1 MLEQPLLGR
10 TLGGR
15 YEVVRNL
22 SGGGFGHTY
31 IVEDGQRPGRP
42 RCVLKHLSFA
52 SQNPALLEQARR
64 MFQHEAEVLETL
76 GRHDRIP
83 RLLAYFE
90 EVGEFYL
97 VQEWIEGPALSDEIQ
112 SGQQLSTPEVVG
124 ILADVLEI
132 LQFVHGQGVIHR
144 DLKPENLIR
153 RQSDGKLVLIDFGAV
168 KTMDVLSTTMPDR
181 AEREMSVPV
190 YTTGYAASEQCLGQ
204 PRFASDLYALGMIAV
219 QAITGTH
226 PTQLAVDPDTGS
238 PVWGDGIEA
247 RLDRILHKLTAFHF
261 GQRYQSAIEVQRAIQ
276 EGYEQAGTTLMPLE
290 TVPQAP
296 IKAVKPRWLL
306 PIVGVGSLLI
316 VGGLWL
322 TRSMPG
328 GRIGSMSN
336 YLGMIDPAIMTRISH
351 GDRILNGG
359 NSQKKLVA
367 MQMANGEFKAAV
379 KGWTAL
385 RVSEP
390 NDPEVLIYLHNS
402 KIGAG
407 KSYTIGVV
415 VPLQS
420 KPTFANEVLRGVAQA
435 QDEINAGGGING
447 VPVRVTIGD
456 DGNDVDLAGKIAQHF
471 VNDETVLGVVGH
483 GVSETTH
490 KAAGIYQPADLAV
503 VSPLSSAENLAE
515 FKQHLWRA
523 IPSDRLTA
531 KQLTDYAVKQ
541 LHRKKIA
548 IFYISKDQYSES
560 LKTAFKD
567 ALDYG
572 HSQKIATEID
582 INQPDFDAGEQL
594 NSLKLKGVDA
604 IFLATNHHRLK
615 DAMAIIQANDRLLP
629 LLAGETFYSDQ
640 VLNTGKGDVVGMVLA
655 VPAQQSDLRGS
666 LFAGAAEKLWGTPV
680 EWRSALGYD
689 ATVAMLAGMKKSQ
702 PEPSRAGIR
711 SVLAD
716 PKFKVNGAT
725 QAVQFEETGDRLGA
739 VRLLQVV
746 RGEKSQVPT
755 FRPMRR

>member
-22 SGGGFGHTY
+22 SAGGFGHTY

-168 KTMDVLSTTMPDR
+168 KTMDVLSTMPDR
-181 AEREMSVPV
+181 AGRDQMSVPV

-238 PVWGDGIEA
+238 PLWGDGIEA
-247 RLDRILHKLTAFHF
+247 RLDGILRKLTAFHF

-276 EGYEQAGTTLMPLE
+276 ECYEQAGTTLMPLE
-290 TVPQAP
+290 TVPQEV

-316 VGGLWL
+316 VGGLWV

-367 MQMANGEFKAAV
+367 MQMANGEFKSAV

-385 RVSEP
+385 RTSEP
-390 NDPEVLIYLHNS
+390 NDPEVLIYLHNA

-407 KSYTIGVV
+407 KSYRIGVV

-456 DGNDVDLAGKIAQHF
+456 DGNDVELAEKIAQHF
-471 VNDETVLGVVGH
+471 VKDETVLGVVGH

-490 KAAGIYQPADLAV
+490 KAAGIYQAADLAV

-523 IPSDRLTA
+523 IPSDRRTA
-531 KQLTDYAVKQ
+531 KQLADYAVKQ
-541 LHRKKIA
+541 LRRKKIA
-548 IFYISKDQYSES
+548 VFYISKDRYSES
-560 LKTAFKD
+560 LATAFKD

-572 HSQKIATEID
+572 HGEKIANEID
-582 INQPDFDAGEQL
+582 INQPDFDAGKRLSE
-594 NSLKLKGVDA
+594 LKSEGVDA
-604 IFLATNHHRLK
+604 IFLATNHNRLN
-615 DAMAIIQANDRLLP
+615 DAMAIIQANDRRLP
-629 LLAGETFYSDQ
+629 LLAGETFFSPQ
-640 VLNTGKGDVVGMVLA
+640 VLNIGKGDVMGLVLA
-655 VPAQQSDLRGS
+655 VPAQQADLRGS
-666 LFAGAAEKLWGTPV
+666 AFAGAAQKLWGMPV
-680 EWRSALGYD
+680 SWRSALGYD

-702 PEPSRAGIR
+702 PELTRSGIR
-711 SVLAD
+711 SGLAD
-716 PKFKVNGAT
+716 PKFTVSGAT
-725 QAVQFEETGDRLGA
+725 QTVQFEVTGDRAGA

-746 RGEKSQVPT
+746 QDEKSQVPV
-755 FRPMRR
+755 FRPMR